1 MAFKSTQKICI
12 FFFVSSIFSKKKRK
26 LSKVFLTKN
35 TIPDVYN
42 SKINRIN
49 GKSTSNSSSV
59 FLVFTLPRIYFLF
72 LFSRS
77 LCVPVAG
84 KGGQAKE
91 AERFKWT
98 RNQASWKRDVRME
111 NLEWTEISAARDNRR
126 RQYFNR
132 RQIYRPREMANA
144 SNVPFRRSYPLLL
157 ASFPLTGGVIRRNKP
172 TLRGEIIQERGT
184 LSLSLFPAIDSWPIN
199 RRRGVE
205 R

>member
-1 MAFKSTQKICI
+1 MHTFFRLFNFFEKKKKENFQKFSLQKTQFLTYIILKSIESMENPLRIQASYPWFSLCPE
-12 FFFVSSIFSKKKRK
+12 FIFSSCSLAR
-26 LSKVFLTKN
+26 F
-35 TIPDVYN
+35 VY
-42 SKINRIN
+42 R
-49 GKSTSNSSSV
+49 
-59 FLVFTLPRIYFLF
+59 
-72 LFSRS
+72 SR
-77 LCVPVAG
+77 V
-84 KGGQAKE
+84 GQAKE

-184 LSLSLFPAIDSWPIN
+184 LSLSLSGDWFVTNQP
-199 RRRGVE
+199 
-205 R
+205 